1 MEALTKDSFVSLS
14 TTEQVVRLEQL
25 DARTRQQLILS
36 SRNSV
41 TLTRALSSE
50 KLFYTLKEIGLAD
63 AVDLLALAAPEQVRD
78 MLDLDCWRKDTIDT
92 RRVAAWLMLLDEA
105 GSGKLAEW
113 ALHTDIELLVLLVMR
128 HFEVIRKADIEED
141 PDFDLSPYFTF
152 DDQYLLRFIGEAE
165 PILSLVLER
174 LRVLDYE
181 NYKQVLEWS
190 LHELDSVLEEDVL
203 HWRNARLADRGYPA
217 YDEARELFRF
227 IPPDLAS
234 WERYHRAAVSKVRY
248 AAGEEVIPSDH
259 ALMLLGERD
268 SFLARALAALPSE
281 RIEEVRHELATL
293 TNEVVI
299 AEAYDP

>member
-1 MEALTKDSFVSLS
+1 M
-14 TTEQVVRLEQL
+14 
-25 DARTRQQLILS
+25 
-36 SRNSV
+36 

-50 KLFYTLKEIGLAD
+50 TRFYTLQEIGLAD
-63 AVDLLALAAPEQVRD
+63 AVALLALAAPEQVRD

-141 PDFDLSPYFTF
+141 PDFDLFPYFTF

-234 WERYHRAAVSKVRY
+234 WERYHRAAVSKVGY
-248 AAGEEVIPSDH
+248 AAGEE
-259 ALMLLGERD
+259 
-268 SFLARALAALPSE
+268 
-281 RIEEVRHELATL
+281 
-293 TNEVVI
+293 
-299 AEAYDP
+299 